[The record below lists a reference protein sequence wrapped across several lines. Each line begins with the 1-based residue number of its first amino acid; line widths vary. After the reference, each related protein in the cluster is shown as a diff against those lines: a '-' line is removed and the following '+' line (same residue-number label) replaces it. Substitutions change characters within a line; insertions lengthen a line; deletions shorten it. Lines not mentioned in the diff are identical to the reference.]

1 MVSLI
6 HSLGGLAVASHVDR
20 RSFSVVSQLG
30 FLPAEPRFDALEI
43 SAAGAARGRAAEFLS
58 AGLPL
63 LCSSD
68 GHSPEEVGAGRTA
81 LHAEQASFA
90 ELALALQ
97 GRAGRSCGIA

>member
-1 MVSLI
+1 VVSLI

-30 FLPAEPRFDALEI
+30 FLPAEVRFDALEI
-43 SAAGAARGRAAEFLS
+43 SAAGAARGRAAEFLA

-81 LHAEQASFA
+81 LYAEQARGSWPDPA
-90 ELALALQ
+90 GQ
-97 GRAGRSCGIA
+97 AGRSCGIA